1 MVEVPLCVAAI
12 LFVSLFMPCT
22 GETVYLHVAVGLFVF
37 EISTESEI
45 STEPVKIKRQ
55 EMWTCIVC
63 NSNLPALID

>member
-12 LFVSLFMPCT
+12 LFLSLFMPCT

-45 STEPVKIKRQ
+45 STASEEKETGDVDIY
-55 EMWTCIVC
+55 
-63 NSNLPALID
+63 SL

>member
-37 EISTESEI
+37 ESTESEI
-45 STEPVKIKRQ
+45 STASEEKETGDVDIY
-55 EMWTCIVC
+55 
-63 NSNLPALID
+63 SL